1 MNDLNIIRLDDG
13 TIVSDYDDNTANR
26 QMFDNGY
33 EIKCI
38 VDCHD
43 LVHSVIYWQVETA
56 NAAIAA

>member
-26 QMFDNGY
+26 QMFDDGY
-33 EIKCI
+33 EIQCI

-43 LVHSVIYWQVETA
+43 LVHSVIYWRVETA
-56 NAAIAA
+56 SAAIAA